1 MIRIRFTH
9 DTETKKVSSL
19 KFFSTKDDDATL
31 DFLTKLCSVML
42 RGGVIV
48 MDQGLATEVV
58 YEVPGVDVAMVS

>member
-1 MIRIRFTH
+1 MIRIKFIH

-48 MDQGLATEVV
+48 MDQGLATEVI
-58 YEVPGVDVAMVS
+58 YEAPGVDVVEAQ

>member
-1 MIRIRFTH
+1 MIRIRFTP
-9 DTETKKVSSL
+9 DTETKKVSLL
-19 KFFSTKDDDATL
+19 KFVSTKDDDATL

-58 YEVPGVDVAMVS
+58 YEAPGVDVAEVE

>member
-19 KFFSTKDDDATL
+19 KFVSTKDDDATL

-48 MDQGLATEVV
+48 MDQGLATEVI
-58 YEVPGVDVAMVS
+58 YEAPGVDVAEVK

>member
-1 MIRIRFTH
+1 L
-9 DTETKKVSSL
+9 L
-19 KFFSTKDDDATL
+19 KFVSTKDDDATL

-58 YEVPGVDVAMVS
+58 YEAPGVDVAEVE